1 MDLLNANNR
10 RENELSGMSDQ
21 DEWFE
26 HKKVNTRDPY
36 NTRSTNHRHH
46 HSGSAGHLETT

>member
-10 RENELSGMSDQ
+10 REGELSGMSDQ

-26 HKKVNTRDPY
+26 HKKINTRDPY
-36 NTRSTNHRHH
+36 HRSTNAHRLSN
-46 HSGSAGHLETT
+46 SGHMETT